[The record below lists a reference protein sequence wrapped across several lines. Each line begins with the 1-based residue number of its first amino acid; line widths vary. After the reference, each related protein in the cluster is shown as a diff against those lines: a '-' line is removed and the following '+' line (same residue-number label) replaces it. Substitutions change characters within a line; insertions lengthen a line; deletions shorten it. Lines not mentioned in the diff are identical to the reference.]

1 VHRHRRLPL
10 LVLVV
15 LGFSSCGHAD
25 AEAPTTTTSPTTEP
39 SCSSPADSGADSGA
53 GSIVVDGIERT
64 YTLHLPAATAEPAP
78 LVVLLHGHHG
88 SATRIT
94 AATGLPDAAVAAGYV
109 VAVPDGLGDPARWNF
124 DGRPEGPD
132 DGAFL
137 DALLAE
143 MEATACVDLARVA
156 LVGSSNG
163 AAFAGTQACTAAAV
177 VMVIATLPPECPGAP
192 PSILT
197 IRGTA
202 DATVAYEGTPEMVA
216 AMAAG
221 AGCGDDAL
229 VDRPHPGVER
239 TAYTDCAGGGSVVL
253 DTVDGAVHAW
263 PGGSEAQR
271 PGNSDA
277 GRTFDASAE
286 ILAFLRPVL
295 TSA

>member
-10 LVLVV
+10 LVLAV

-25 AEAPTTTTSPTTEP
+25 AEAPGTTTSPTTEP
-39 SCSSPADSGADSGA
+39 CSSTADPGA
-53 GSIVVDGIERT
+53 GSVVVDGIERA
-64 YTLHLPAATAEPAP
+64 YTLHLPAATAEPTP

-88 SATRIT
+88 SATRIA
-94 AATGLPDAAVAAGYV
+94 AATRLPDAAVAEGYV

-143 MEATACVDLARVA
+143 LEATACVDRERVA

-163 AAFAGTQACTAAAV
+163 AAFAGTQACAAAAV
-177 VMVIATLPPECPGAP
+177 VMVIATLPPECPGAH

-202 DATVAYEGTPEMVA
+202 DATVAYEGTPDMVA
-216 AMAAG
+216 AMAAD
-221 AGCGDDAL
+221 ASCGDDAL

-239 TAYTDCAGGGSVVL
+239 TTYADCTGGGSVVL

-263 PGGSEAQR
+263 PGGSEAHR
-271 PGNSDA
+271 PDNSDA

-295 TSA
+295 AST